1 MTATATRSLGDL
13 ASTSSPSRVALDQCA
28 LHAMHDAIESTM
40 EQYGTHVIP
49 AVRADRPV
57 TG

>member
-1 MTATATRSLGDL
+1 MTATSTRSLGDL
-13 ASTSSPSRVALDQCA
+13 ASTSSPSRAALDQCA

-49 AVRADRPV
+49 AA
-57 TG
+57 GECAS